1 MKLEKARTVL
11 LDPKMRELY
20 DQWRGVGM
28 CVSFDDWV
36 SLQSRVLAVSYL
48 QGYQNVLINYLC
60 LCANSFDN
68 VSNYHSV
75 ILCSVY

>member
-11 LDPKMRELY
+11 LDPRMRELY

-36 SLQSRVLAVSYL
+36 ALQSRVHAVSYFCGGVSL
-48 QGYQNVLINYLC
+48 SK
-60 LCANSFDN
+60 CA
-68 VSNYHSV
+68 Y
-75 ILCSVY
+75 